1 MLILLPGNLLQKR
14 KLTAMTES
22 WDNGLDS
29 GSQFSGKGKHQ
40 SLQSLKLRACTQP
53 TCTSQM
59 FSVCG
64 KPALSCHTAWMAV
77 SSSTT
82 GASYS

>member
-40 SLQSLKLRACTQP
+40 SLYSLKLPACTQP

-59 FSVCG
+59 FSVYG
-64 KPALSCHTAWMAV
+64 KPALSCHPVWMAA
-77 SSSTT
+77 SGSET